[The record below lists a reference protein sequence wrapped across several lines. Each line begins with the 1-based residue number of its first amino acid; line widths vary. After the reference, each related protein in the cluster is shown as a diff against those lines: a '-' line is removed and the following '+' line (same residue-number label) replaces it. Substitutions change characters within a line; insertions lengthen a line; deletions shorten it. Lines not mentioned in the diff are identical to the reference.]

1 MSVLFAID
9 KNTEEILVS
18 ESQKGSNKID
28 FIERIP
34 RLENEIL
41 YNAVV
46 TLNSITTSPNLDVA
60 IFKAMDKVCQ
70 TIYNKYRVQSI

>member
-9 KNTEEILVS
+9 KNTEETLVS

-70 TIYNKYRVQSI
+70 AIYNKYRVQSI

>member
-1 MSVLFAID
+1 MFAID
-9 KNTEEILVS
+9 KNTEETLVS

-70 TIYNKYRVQSI
+70 AIYNKYRVQSI